1 MGAVFGLRE
10 VALNSRTLF
19 LAQIQNFF
27 ERIWFALRDRD
38 IRVRMAA
45 GEVKKNTII
54 MCVCVHVFM
63 MCACMYDYYIAIA
76 F

>member
-45 GEVKKNTII
+45 GEVKKK
-54 MCVCVHVFM
+54 H
-63 MCACMYDYYIAIA
+63 Y
-76 F
+76 